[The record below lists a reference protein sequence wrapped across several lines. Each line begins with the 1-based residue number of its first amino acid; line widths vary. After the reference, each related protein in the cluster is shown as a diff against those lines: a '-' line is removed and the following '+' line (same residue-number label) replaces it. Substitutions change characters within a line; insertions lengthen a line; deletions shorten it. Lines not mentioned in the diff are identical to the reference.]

1 MNGQRQEPDD
11 GRLSRPVPWERRGEV
26 PLRDPI
32 TPINELNDKSDLV
45 VSVDYVKKGRSI
57 VILHFQFKEDKK
69 IKMAIYVFQ
78 ADPI

>member
-32 TPINELNDKSDLV
+32 TPSFRLRPSNISIAIISCHLV
-45 VSVDYVKKGRSI
+45 RFAHSLVGRGGIEALYFALSRI
-57 VILHFQFKEDKK
+57 T
-69 IKMAIYVFQ
+69 
-78 ADPI
+78 